1 MDKITEILQKYS
13 RFEIITHIR
22 PDADAVGSTRAL
34 GFALNS
40 FGKSIRILYPSP
52 PDEILLMT
60 PAPQETLTTTPEYT
74 ILVDVSDMD
83 MLGELR
89 PRGKVIVIDHH
100 ISNDGFGD
108 VWWVEPGRSSS
119 AEMVY
124 EIILEM
130 GAHIDPLIATNLYM
144 GLFGDTGGFVH
155 PNTTPKVLK
164 MAYDLSLKGAS
175 PSAIAER
182 LKKNKSLAHY
192 KIVCLVMKRVV
203 INDGVY
209 ASYITNNDLASLG
222 ARPEDTSGV
231 VDDIASIAGSRLS
244 ILVREVDD
252 KKVHCAIRSRNGK
265 AARMVAEKFNGGGHN
280 LAAGFTI
287 DGRAKDIL
295 EEIIQEGLRCI
306 NTA

>member
-1 MDKITEILQKYS
+1 MDKITEIIRKYS

-22 PDADAVGSTRAL
+22 PDADAVGSSRAL

-40 FGKSIRILYPSP
+40 MGKSMRIWYPSP

-60 PAPQETLTTTPEYT
+60 PAPKETLVDSPEYT

-83 MLGELR
+83 MIGGIK
-89 PRGKVIVIDHH
+89 PQGKIIVIDHH
-100 ISNDGFGD
+100 ISNDGFGT
-108 VWWVEPGRSSS
+108 VWWVDPQRSSS

-124 EIILEM
+124 EILLDM
-130 GAHIDPLIATNLYM
+130 GVDIDPHIATNLYM

-155 PNTTPKVLK
+155 PNTTPEVLK
-164 MAYDLSLKGAS
+164 IAYNLSMKGAS
-175 PSAIAER
+175 PPAIAER
-182 LKKNKSLAHY
+182 LKKNKSLTHY
-192 KIVCLVMKRVV
+192 NIVCLVMKRLI
-203 INDGVY
+203 INNGVY
-209 ASYITNNDLASLG
+209 ASYITKDDLVSLG

-231 VDDIASIAGSRLS
+231 VDAIASIAGSRLS

-252 KKVHCAIRSRNGK
+252 NKVHCAIRGRDGQS
-265 AARMVAEKFNGGGHN
+265 ARLVAEKFRGGGHN

-287 DGRAKDIL
+287 DGSAEGLL
-295 EEIIQEGLRCI
+295 EEVIREGLRCI